1 MGKKSTIFSNLGH
14 MTQLEE
20 QFHKIITEIPG
31 AREGKAFGANCI
43 KAKNSKTAAIFW
55 QDRVLFKLDRSG
67 QKEAMQVEGA
77 LPGTHLFSPDREMKG
92 WVWLPA
98 EQAELWPDFAK
109 MAVDYVGSLKG

>member
-1 MGKKSTIFSNLGH
+1 MGKISTILSKLVD
-14 MTQLEE
+14 MTQFEE

-31 AREGKAFGANCI
+31 ARAGKAFGAHCI

-67 QKEAMQVEGA
+67 QKEALQVEGA
-77 LPGTHLFSPDREMKG
+77 LPGTHLFSPDRAMKG

-98 EQAELWPDFAK
+98 EQADQWAKFAQ
-109 MAVDYVGSLKG
+109 MAVDYVGSLKK